1 MIKEVI
7 PCLLAWYHFLYLID
21 VYNLCFYFE
30 CVCGRIQKHVKGS
43 EMQVPKQQGVKEIT
57 SNRKA
62 YHEYFVLER
71 FEAGIELAGTE
82 VKSIR
87 AGNVNLQDAFCTVKN
102 GELFIRGMHVSPY
115 EQGNIFNKDPVR
127 PRRLLMHKR
136 EIMKL
141 NARVMQDGV
150 ALIPLSLYFKDSR
163 VKVELGLCKG
173 KKLHDKRDSEADRQ
187 SKRDIDRIMKERN
200 YQ

>member
-1 MIKEVI
+1 MPK
-7 PCLLAWYHFLYLID
+7 AQ
-21 VYNLCFYFE
+21 
-30 CVCGRIQKHVKGS
+30 GR
-43 EMQVPKQQGVKEIT
+43 KEIST
-57 SNRKA
+57 NRKA
-62 YHEYFVLER
+62 FHEYFVLER

-87 AGNVNLQDAFCTVKN
+87 AGNVNLKDAFCTVKD
-102 GELFIRGMHVSPY
+102 GELFIRSMHISPY

-136 EIMKL
+136 EILKL
-141 NARVMQDGV
+141 HARIMQDGV